1 MRFQIPSVVA
11 ALVLPLTAVALPANT
26 VEEVPAHLRG
36 KRSFVVR
43 DGVERTIFEHEASG
57 ATIDFVTNSGI
68 CETTPGV
75 NQYSGYVSVGSNQNM
90 WFWFFEAR
98 HNASTAPLAAWFNGG
113 PGCSSMIGLFQ
124 ENGPCQFYDGASTPS
139 LNPYSFN
146 EYANMIYIDQPIGA
160 GFSYGTET
168 VTSTATAAP
177 FVYALLQ
184 AFYANFPQYENR
196 DFGIF
201 TESYGGHYGPE
212 FASYFQAQNK
222 KSGTIEV
229 PLVALGI
236 NNAWLDPAI
245 NYKSFI
251 DYAYNNTYKPLI
263 SNSQFNSLTTY
274 FNNKCLPALKKCT
287 GLTGTDK
294 ACIQADNICEQI
306 EGTILN
312 AADFDAYDVRQPYQD
327 PYPPETYVKYLSNA
341 AVTKAIGAK
350 SEYAECSNS
359 AGDKFN
365 TGGDDARSLLS
376 TLSEVVQTGIS
387 VLIWAGDADW
397 ICNWFGNIITAEAVT
412 YSQSAAFKA
421 KAVADYT
428 VNGVAKGTFKN
439 VGNLNWLRVFGAGH
453 EVMYYQPE
461 VSLQVFKQIMQK
473 EAISST

>member
-1 MRFQIPSVVA
+1 MRFQILPVVA

-26 VEEVPAHLRG
+26 AEEVPAHLRA

-43 DGVERTIFEHEASG
+43 DGVERTIFEHAASG
-57 ATIDFVTNSGI
+57 ATIDFVTHSGI
-68 CETTPGV
+68 CETTPGA

-168 VTSTATAAP
+168 VTSTATAASY
-177 FVYALLQ
+177 VYALLQ
-184 AFYANFPQYENR
+184 AFYANFPQYSLRIVILGFSRNLMAGTM
-196 DFGIF
+196 D
-201 TESYGGHYGPE
+201 
-212 FASYFQAQNK
+212 QNK

-245 NYKSFI
+245 NYKYFI

-263 SNSQFNSLTTY
+263 STSRFNSLTSY

-287 GLTGTDK
+287 GLTGTDQ

-306 EGTILN
+306 EETILN
-312 AADFDAYDVRQPYQD
+312 AADFDAYDVRQSSQD
-327 PYPPETYVKYLSNA
+327 PYPPETYVNYLSNA

-350 SEYAECSNS
+350 SEYAECSDS

-365 TGGDDARSLLS
+365 TAGDDARSLLS

-397 ICNWFGNIITAEAVT
+397 ICNWFGNIITAEAVS
-412 YSQSAAFKA
+412 YSQATAFKA
-421 KAVADYT
+421 KAVADFK

-439 VGNLNWLRVFGAGH
+439 VGNLSWLRIFGAGH